1 VGEVVTA
8 GALAF
13 DALLCLTLVF
23 IAWRLIGMS
32 DLFRAVMLFVV
43 FGLLMSVAWV
53 RLQAVDVALAEAA
66 IGAGL
71 TGALFLAALARLRQ
85 GSGETAAATGTT
97 PREGETEPGQPG
109 SLDR

>member
-1 VGEVVTA
+1 MGEVVTA

-43 FGLLMSVAWV
+43 FGLLMSGCRPWTSLW
-53 RLQAVDVALAEAA
+53 R
-66 IGAGL
+66 
-71 TGALFLAALARLRQ
+71 RRP
-85 GSGETAAATGTT
+85 SGRA
-97 PREGETEPGQPG
+97 
-109 SLDR
+109 

>member
-85 GSGETAAATGTT
+85 GAEKSAAANGTT
-97 PREGETEPGQPG
+97 PGEHESEPGQPG